1 MADPNGD
8 YYTIFA
14 VVLRPRSMGTVT
26 TNNNV
31 FDPPIIDH
39 RYLSDPDDYDR
50 KARIGSFVMPM
61 TFVPRLISRS

>member
-26 TNNNV
+26 TTNNV
-31 FDPPIIDH
+31 FEPPIIDH
-39 RYLSDPDDYDR
+39 RYLTDPDDYDR
-50 KARIGSFVMPM
+50 KVGAFDRVDGFPPSAH
-61 TFVPRLISRS
+61 L